1 MKLQILSDTHCY
13 DYTLDP
19 TADLIVHAGDFGNN
33 GMYFLLEFANK
44 CNKMSI
50 PYVIVPGHH
59 DLYST
64 EMTAILNYLDS
75 LNINYL
81 KDGKEFKF
89 KDKTFVGGTLFTNF
103 RSNKLLYTD
112 NELDIYT
119 HKDNAEKFIYDF
131 KSIGYNGSL
140 IKADNYITE
149 FNKQWNWIQ
158 NYKDRDDVIVLT
170 HFPPNLC
177 CLSDYWRDH
186 PTDYILNPYFVNDL
200 DVKGF
205 KLWISGH
212 VHHAVDTVIDDCR
225 IIVNPL
231 GYRGEHNKNGYID
244 NFIIEV

>member
-1 MKLQILSDTHCY
+1 MPTTNANASDT
-13 DYTLDP
+13 
-19 TADLIVHAGDFGNN
+19 
-33 GMYFLLEFANK
+33 
-44 CNKMSI
+44 
-50 PYVIVPGHH
+50 
-59 DLYST
+59 
-64 EMTAILNYLDS
+64 
-75 LNINYL
+75 
-81 KDGKEFKF
+81 
-89 KDKTFVGGTLFTNF
+89 TF
-103 RSNKLLYTD
+103 
-112 NELDIYT
+112 
-119 HKDNAEKFIYDF
+119 NAEKFIYDF